1 MVIGELVTYTL
12 TATIPEGNVPNAR
25 LDDHLDGGLAFVSCD
40 SVLIT
45 ADTGVVTDLA
55 DTDFSGVCAAT
66 EATGV
71 SNAGQDIVFTLGNIT
86 NNDRDDNLETIAITY
101 QVVVIN
107 DAGNQGGATTLLD
120 NAAEYFMDAGSGD
133 VSLGTADADDVTVI
147 EPVLDITKNVVPTSG
162 DYGDTISYTIDLDY
176 GASSETTAY
185 DIVLDDVIPADMTYV
200 NSSLVCSVAGG
211 LAAPDIC
218 SESGGTITV
227 EWQGLANPFESGYS
241 ATIEFDVTL
250 DLTVTPGD
258 VITNTAEVTW
268 TSLPGDEVT
277 TPRSTYNSLAVERT
291 GDTSGPGTTAND
303 YLASD
308 GADVTIFSPTA
319 DKIITGTN
327 HTFTAGTNV
336 AVGEQVSYS
345 SSFTIPEGTSTAA
358 VLVDTLD
365 QGLAFLSCDDVYV
378 SEVVSGSLTTTG
390 IFDCSSVTFSNVGTG
405 QANMGRRMTLDLG
418 VVTNYDNNNATDE
431 SITVEYTVVVINGG
445 SNDRG
450 DNRNNAAS
458 WNWSGGSTSDSA
470 DNVTI
475 VEPGFIVT
483 KTALPTTGDYG
494 DTITFTIDL
503 DPSAASNVN
512 AYDVVLTDII
522 PSDMTYVASS
532 LSCTPAGGLAYRIHA
547 LKAVGRLQWNGWVVP
562 NHLKLHIQRRSH
574 SRLPWISRLHQVK

>member
-1 MVIGELVTYTL
+1 M
-12 TATIPEGNVPNAR
+12 
-25 LDDHLDGGLAFVSCD
+25 
-40 SVLIT
+40 
-45 ADTGVVTDLA
+45 
-55 DTDFSGVCAAT
+55 
-66 EATGV
+66 
-71 SNAGQDIVFTLGNIT
+71 
-86 NNDRDDNLETIAITY
+86 
-101 QVVVIN
+101 
-107 DAGNQGGATTLLD
+107 
-120 NAAEYFMDAGSGD
+120 
-133 VSLGTADADDVTVI
+133 
-147 EPVLDITKNVVPTSG
+147 
-162 DYGDTISYTIDLDY
+162 
-176 GASSETTAY
+176 
-185 DIVLDDVIPADMTYV
+185 
-200 NSSLVCSVAGG
+200 
-211 LAAPDIC
+211 
-218 SESGGTITV
+218 
-227 EWQGLANPFESGYS
+227 
-241 ATIEFDVTL
+241 
-250 DLTVTPGD
+250 
-258 VITNTAEVTW
+258 ITNTAEVTW

-378 SEVVSGSLTTTG
+378 TEVVSGSLTTTG

-418 VVTNYDNNNATDE
+418 VVTNNDNNNATDE

-532 LSCTPAGGLAYRIHA
+532 LSCTPAGGLALPDTCAESGGTITVEWLGITKPFEITHSATITFQATLDITVTPGEVITNTANLTWTSLPGDIDTAQSTYNPLSVERTGNPADIGGA
-547 LKAVGRLQWNGWVVP
+547 ANDYLASDGADVTVFSPTGEQGCYLNKPGVY
-562 NHLKLHIQRRSH
+562 HI
-574 SRLPWISRLHQVK
+574 I